1 MNNTEQRSTTTVSI
15 EIELP
20 LARKIETLFLQSKMK
35 GVKKSVKISK
45 KNFYG
50 YLLSTGVENFNH
62 EQLEKYADS
71 LNEK

>member
-1 MNNTEQRSTTTVSI
+1 MNNTEQRTTTTVSI

-20 LARKIETLFLQSKMK
+20 LAKKIETLFLQAKMK

-62 EQLEKYADS
+62 EELENYAES
-71 LNEK
+71 LNDR